1 MTRPATPAAEIEL
14 EFADGTYLF
23 RLNLPQ
29 IAELQTTCGVKASHP
44 TYGEVTIPA
53 AIAEIQARVLRGR
66 YRMRDGDVPFG
77 VNEEAVFRI
86 HDITETIRL
95 ALIGGGGGV
104 VNGEAVKVD
113 AIRAKDLVA
122 AYVLPP
128 VPLKVG
134 WTLAA
139 AILGT
144 LIEGFTPPSKEAA
157 AEPKKA
163 RTRTRT
169 RTRTRAS
176 STTPTP

>member
-29 IAELQTTCGVKASHP
+29 MAELQTKCGVKAFHP

-66 YRMRDGDVPFG
+66 YLLKEGGTPIG
-77 VNEEAVFRI
+77 LNEEAAFRV

-95 ALIGGGGGV
+95 ALIGGGKGM
-104 VNGEAVKVD
+104 VNGEEVKVD
-113 AIRAKDLVA
+113 ALKAKQLVED
-122 AYVLPP
+122 YVLPP
-128 VPLKVG
+128 VPLKAG
-134 WTLAA
+134 WTVAA
-139 AILGT
+139 AILGV
-144 LIEGFTPPSKEAA
+144 LLEGFTPPRKEAA

-163 RTRTRT
+163 RTP
-169 RTRTRAS
+169 TRAS
-176 STTPTP
+176 STTPAP